1 MRTSK
6 EKEKE
11 SEKDL
16 EERLAKL
23 ERKLHDT
30 ERLLAQYTQEEQL
43 TTSFHETFSPMKTL
57 AVTGRFIANKKR
69 WNSVWV
75 HIKNLFFWTLQK
87 LIVFLQ
93 LLKKYSIYLWK
104 KICQLSLFLWQ
115 KAKTFYCNCC
125 QKYGYKKCTAISIAI
140 IVVLLFLIFQ
150 PWLRISIS
158 IGGNKSDTQVT
169 TQEPRPTEYNGRK
182 IVYPDTKNNNQY
194 YTKNNTYTH
203 ETKNKNVITPN
214 EKVKQF
220 QDTTTTKPVYS
231 TPTPKPVSPTPK
243 PKQQTYTNVPASTS
257 ETPEEVRLEL
267 LQKAQNPNNLLI
279 ERIEAIEELAKENTT
294 TMARHFMKLLDDA
307 EPDIRWQVARRLGT
321 FSVREKTVAEKLAN
335 IVADKS
341 QSLEFRRE
349 AILAL
354 GSMGSV
360 VDEQILFA
368 ILSNKD
374 EDEELRNNAIIA
386 LNSIGD
392 GDIAK
397 LLVHYLSDESSMI
410 RETVI
415 NTLGSFAYP
424 FATKQLLDILAE
436 DKEYRIQKETIHAL
450 GQITDNAKKILP
462 KLIERWHVEKD
473 ETLRQELHDAIENL
487 YLKED
492 VETIYKNEAIKI
504 LGK

>member
-11 SEKDL
+11 PEQAL

-87 LIVFLQ
+87 LIIFLQ
-93 LLKKYSIYLWK
+93 LLKKYSIYLWH
-104 KICQLSLFLWQ
+104 KICQLSLLVWQ
-115 KAKTFYCNCC
+115 KSKTFYCNCC

-140 IVVLLFLIFQ
+140 VVVLLFLIFQ
-150 PWLRISIS
+150 PWLHISVS
-158 IGGNKSDTQVT
+158 IGGNKSDTQVA
-169 TQEPRPTEYNGRK
+169 TQEQRPTEYHGK
-182 IVYPDTKNNNQY
+182 KVVYPDKTNNTQY
-194 YTKNNTYTH
+194 YAKNDSYSH
-203 ETKNKNVITPN
+203 ETKNRNVITPTK
-214 EKVKQF
+214 KVEQF
-220 QDTTTTKPVYS
+220 KDTA
-231 TPTPKPVSPTPK
+231 TPKPVYTTPAPK
-243 PKQQTYTNVPASTS
+243 PAQQSYANVPTSTS
-257 ETPEEVRLEL
+257 ETPEETRLEL
-267 LQKAQNPNNLLI
+267 LQKAQNPNNSVI
-279 ERIEAIEELAKENTT
+279 ERIEAIEELAKENTQ
-294 TMARHFMKLLDDA
+294 TMARHFMKLLNDDH
-307 EPDIRWQVARRLGT
+307 PDIQWQVARRLGT
-321 FSVREKTVAEKLAN
+321 FTVREKTVAEKLSN
-335 IVADKS
+335 IVADKK
-341 QSLEFRRE
+341 QALEFRRE
-349 AILAL
+349 ATIAL
-354 GSMGSV
+354 GAMGSV
-360 VDEQILFA
+360 VDETILFA

-397 LLVHYLSDESSMI
+397 LLVPYLNDESSMI

-424 FATKQLLDILAE
+424 FATRQLLDILE
-436 DKEYRIQKETIHAL
+436 KDKEYRIQKETIHAL
-450 GQITDNAKKILP
+450 GQITDSAKKILP
-462 KLIERWHVEKD
+462 KLIERWHIEKD
-473 ETLRQELHDAIENL
+473 ESLRQELHDAIENL